1 MARPTGVTILAVLS
15 FLGAGLCLLGAA
27 GLFLLGSSAG
37 LAAMAGRGGN
47 MGGPLAAMGA
57 FAGIACL
64 ILAVLYLVN
73 GIGLLKLRGW
83 ARLLTILLT
92 LLAIVFE
99 VMGIVRALA
108 GMHVGII
115 VWELILIAIDAWILV
130 YLFKPHVKAAFG
142 EPSAQ

>member
-15 FLGAGLCLLGAA
+15 FLGAGLMLLVAASMLLFQIAAGPGHALLGA
-27 GLFLLGSSAG
+27 
-37 LAAMAGRGGN
+37 
-47 MGGPLAAMGA
+47 PLAAMGA

-83 ARLLTILLT
+83 ARLLTILLV
-92 LLAIVFE
+92 LLGVVFE
-99 VMGIVRALA
+99 ILGIVRAMAPMMMGL
-108 GMHVGII
+108 I
-115 VWELILIAIDAWILV
+115 VWDLILIAIDAWILM

-142 EPSAQ
+142 GPTA

>member
-15 FLGAGLCLLGAA
+15 FLAA
-27 GLFLLGSSAG
+27 GLYLLAAAGMFLMGSSAG
-37 LAAMAGRGGN
+37 LAAMAGRGGS

-64 ILAVLYLVN
+64 ILAALCLVN

-92 LLAIVFE
+92 LLGIVFE
-99 VMGIVRALA
+99 VMGIVRAMAPMMMVL
-108 GMHVGII
+108 I
-115 VWELILIAIDAWILV
+115 VWDLILIAIDAWILM

-142 EPSAQ
+142 APAA

>member
-15 FLGAGLCLLGAA
+15 FLAACLYLFAAA
-27 GLFLLGSSAG
+27 GMFLLGSSAG

-57 FAGIACL
+57 FAGIAFL
-64 ILAVLYLVN
+64 ILAVLCLVN

-92 LLAIVFE
+92 LLGIVFE
-99 VMGIVRALA
+99 VMGIVRAMAPMMIGL
-108 GMHVGII
+108 I
-115 VWELILIAIDAWILV
+115 VWDVILIVIDVWILM

-142 EPSAQ
+142 GPATS

>member
-15 FLGAGLCLLGAA
+15 FLAA
-27 GLFLLGSSAG
+27 GLYLLAAAGMFLMGSSAG

-64 ILAVLYLVN
+64 ILAALCLVN

-99 VMGIVRALA
+99 VMGIVRALP
-108 GMHVGII
+108 GMHVTII
-115 VWELILIAIDAWILV
+115 VWELILIAIDAWILM

-142 EPSAQ
+142 EPAAS